1 MVITKEQQALALHRF
16 QRAAEALREAQEELL
31 RKNLRLSVNRAY
43 YSIFYA
49 MRALLALVA
58 KDSSKHSGV
67 ISIFNQDF
75 IKTGIISEVSF
86 KSIQLLMDLRH
97 EADYQDFSEIN
108 EDEAQEAVR
117 SAKIIITTLD
127 EALKKLLE
135 SAQIQK
141 I

>member
-1 MVITKEQQALALHRF
+1 MQFFMLCGHS
-16 QRAAEALREAQEELL
+16 LL
-31 RKNLRLSVNRAY
+31 W
-43 YSIFYA
+43 
-49 MRALLALVA
+49 LLKIRRNIPVSL
-58 KDSSKHSGV
+58 
-67 ISIFNQDF
+67 FNQDF

-135 SAQIQK
+135 SAEIQK
-141 I
+141 T

>member
-1 MVITKEQQALALHRF
+1 MVITKEQKALALHRF
-16 QRAAEALREAQEELL
+16 QRAEEALGEAQEELS
-31 RKNLRLSVNRAY
+31 RKNLRLTVNRAY
-43 YSIFYA
+43 YAIFYA

-67 ISIFNQDF
+67 ISLFNQDF

-97 EADYQDFSEIN
+97 EADYQDFSETN

-127 EALKKLLE
+127 EALKRLLE
-135 SAQIQK
+135 SGQLQ
-141 I
+141 

>member
-1 MVITKEQQALALHRF
+1 MVITKEQKALALHRF
-16 QRAAEALREAQEELL
+16 QRAEEALGEAQEELS
-31 RKNLRLSVNRAY
+31 RKNLRLTVNRAY
-43 YSIFYA
+43 YAIFYA

-67 ISIFNQDF
+67 ISLFNQDF

-86 KSIQLLMDLRH
+86 KSIQLLMYLRH

-117 SAKIIITTLD
+117 SSKIIINHR
-127 EALKKLLE
+127 
-135 SAQIQK
+135 
-141 I
+141 

>member
-1 MVITKEQQALALHRF
+1 MVITKEQNALALHRF
-16 QRAAEALREAQEELL
+16 QRAEEALGEAQEELS
-31 RKNLRLSVNRAY
+31 RKNLRLTVNRAY
-43 YSIFYA
+43 YAIFYA

-67 ISIFNQDF
+67 ISLFNQDF

-97 EADYQDFSEIN
+97 EADYQDFSETN

-117 SAKIIITTLD
+117 SAKIINYH
-127 EALKKLLE
+127 
-135 SAQIQK
+135 S
-141 I
+141 